1 MLTINEVKEA
11 QKRLDPYVYKTPLI
25 RLRNLDSYLN
35 CQVYVKAEC
44 MQLTN
49 SFKIRGALN
58 KALQLT
64 PEELKNGIVT
74 ASSGNHGRGVAYAA
88 KMLGV
93 KATIVIPDHETK
105 IGPGLC
111 PGPYSQ
117 SAVAGRTNQRC

>member
-49 SFKIRGALN
+49 SFKMFDQNLAL
-58 KALQLT
+58 
-64 PEELKNGIVT
+64 T
-74 ASSGNHGRGVAYAA
+74 AG
-88 KMLGV
+88 
-93 KATIVIPDHETK
+93 
-105 IGPGLC
+105 GPGRSTSMLALDIFYTFKENC
-111 PGPYSQ
+111 
-117 SAVAGRTNQRC
+117 